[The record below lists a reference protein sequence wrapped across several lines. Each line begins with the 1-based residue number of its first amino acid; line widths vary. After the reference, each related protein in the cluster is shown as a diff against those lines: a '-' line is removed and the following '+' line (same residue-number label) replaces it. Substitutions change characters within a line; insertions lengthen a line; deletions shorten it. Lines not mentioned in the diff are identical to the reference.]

1 MSQKK
6 QPSTTARS
14 FSHRQ
19 LLFLKYTLIV
29 LIDLVVLG
37 LFNQYWDFVYIET
50 FTIAMLTAMLLQ
62 FLMQVAIRIEHKA
75 ADYLFGGKS
84 GTHIK
89 VMRGVSAWAII
100 FVSKLVILEAI
111 NLSFGDSVVF
121 SGPIHGLV
129 AFLTV
134 VIVIIIA
141 EQGVIWIYRS
151 LADPEAKDLS
161 QTEALMKILNEEA
174 YKNPDM
180 KDLEETET
188 AVEKN
193 KKENK

>member
-1 MSQKK
+1 MSQEK
-6 QPSTTARS
+6 QSSITARS

-37 LFNQYWDFVYIET
+37 LFNQYWDLVFIET

-62 FLMQVAIRIEHKA
+62 FLMQVAIRIEHIA
-75 ADYLFGGKS
+75 ADYFFGGKS
-84 GTHIK
+84 GTHVK

-111 NLSFGDSVVF
+111 SLSFGDSVVF

-151 LADPEAKDLS
+151 LADAEAKDLS

-188 AVEKN
+188 AVENN
-193 KKENK
+193 KK